1 MSEKKKFTF
10 VAFFFMFNA
19 HNRKK
24 IMAKGNLFL
33 GMGRGKVGD
42 VVFYRSN
49 GEQITRARNRHPRNP
64 NTDAQII
71 QRAVMAGVQR
81 VYSLGYQLFN
91 HAFQG
96 YRVGAENQRRFVKVN
111 ADKIRKAVLAALNG
125 SETPV
130 YLGAPGILSP
140 VPNEYIVSEGN
151 YDQTL
156 LSIDATTPAN
166 PKWVLPTA
174 GSATTIGA
182 YAAAHGLVD
191 GDIYTIVGIFT
202 KSDTMDYEYFDQDG
216 QLVEDAS
223 VRKAHFAYLQL
234 RVKAG
239 TQASTAALSSS
250 TQWDDIFDEA
260 HGTTGSKTI
269 AEGLDMVDVSGIDG
283 SGAWAVIRSRE
294 NEDLRSTSTLQLFGN
309 QSGVT
314 PEWLFDVW
322 SKEAANLASDLT
334 LEGSDFSRA
343 GGSALPTP
351 VAGSL
356 GAVHGLGSDYYLAC
370 ELSNGQLALVSV
382 NGEIPTGSVLGNSI
396 QIDFSG
402 QIGEVEQR
410 PENVNALVTFNN
422 TTGVNAA
429 KSASGLSEVVVAN
442 LVPSRW
448 EWDSEAGEAA
458 WSALF
463 GADSIELSTFSFDY
477 DDTSFNVEDLNN

>member
-1 MSEKKKFTF
+1 
-10 VAFFFMFNA
+10 
-19 HNRKK
+19 
-24 IMAKGNLFL
+24 MAKGNLFL

-42 VVFYRSN
+42 VVFYRTN
-49 GEQITRARNRHPRNP
+49 GEQVTRARNRHPRNP
-64 NTDAQII
+64 NSNAQVI
-71 QRAVMAGVQR
+71 QRAVMADVQR

-96 YRVGAENQRRFVKVN
+96 YRVGAENQRRFIKVN
-111 ADKIRKAVLAALNG
+111 ADKIRKAVLASLNG
-125 SETPV
+125 SESPV

-166 PKWVLPTA
+166 PKWVLPSA

-182 YAAAHGLVD
+182 YAAAHGLID

-202 KSDTMDYEYFDQDG
+202 KSDVMDYEYFDQDG
-216 QLVEDAS
+216 QFVEEAS
-223 VRKAHFAYLQL
+223 VRKANFAYLQL
-234 RVKAG
+234 RVKEG

-269 AEGLDMVDVSGIDG
+269 AEGLDMVDISGIDG
-283 SGAWAVIRSRE
+283 SGAMTVIRSRE
-294 NEDLRSTSTLQLFGN
+294 NEDLRSTSTLQLFGD

-314 PEWLFDVW
+314 PEWLFRVW

-334 LEGSDFSRA
+334 LEGADFSPA
-343 GGSALPTP
+343 GGSASPTP

-370 ELSNGQLALVSV
+370 ELSNGQSALVSF
-382 NGEIPTGSVLGNSI
+382 NGEIPTGSVVGEQV
-396 QIDFSG
+396 QIDFGG

-410 PENVNALVTFNN
+410 PENVDDLVTFDN

-429 KSASGLSEVVVAN
+429 KSASGLSVVIAAN
-442 LVPSRW
+442 LVPGRW
-448 EWDSEAGEAA
+448 DWDSEAGEAA

-463 GADSIELSTFSFDY
+463 ESGGIELSTFSIDY
-477 DDTSFNVEDLNN
+477 DDSSFLVDDLNN

>member
-1 MSEKKKFTF
+1 MS
-10 VAFFFMFNA
+10 
-19 HNRKK
+19 
-24 IMAKGNLFL
+24 KGNLFL

-42 VVFYRSN
+42 VVFYRAD

-64 NTDAQII
+64 NTNAQII
-71 QRAVMAGVQR
+71 QRAVMADVQR

-125 SETPV
+125 STSPV

-174 GSATTIGA
+174 GSATTIGE
-182 YAAAHGLVD
+182 YAAAHGLID

-202 KSDTMDYEYFDQDG
+202 KSDTMDYEYFDEDG
-216 QLVEDAS
+216 QFVEEAS
-223 VRKAHFAYLQL
+223 VRKANFAYLQL
-234 RVKAG
+234 RVKEG

-269 AEGLDMVDVSGIDG
+269 AEGLDMVDISGIDG
-283 SGAWAVIRSRE
+283 SGAWTVIRSRE
-294 NEDLRSTSTLQLFGN
+294 NEDLRSTSTLQLFGE

-314 PEWLFDVW
+314 PEWLFRVW
-322 SKEAANLASDLT
+322 SKEATNLSSDLT
-334 LEGSDFSRA
+334 LEGGDFSPA
-343 GGSALPTP
+343 GGPASPTLPTESGFYAVIGDFEFGNVNVVNP
-351 VAGSL
+351 IMYFSLQSNVVTLAFAGEADSVAGE
-356 GAVHGLGSDYYLAC
+356 SDLWV
-370 ELSNGQLALVSV
+370 LD
-382 NGEIPTGSVLGNSI
+382 NGEITTSQTAVSLVTSQLNAAQSVLLEYINEKYDADLS
-396 QIDFSG
+396 
-402 QIGEVEQR
+402 
-410 PENVNALVTFNN
+410 TN
-422 TTGVNAA
+422 TIVDGD
-429 KSASGLSEVVVAN
+429 GGDEPSEVK
-442 LVPSRW
+442 
-448 EWDSEAGEAA
+448 GE
-458 WSALF
+458 L
-463 GADSIELSTFSFDY
+463 
-477 DDTSFNVEDLNN
+477 

>member
-1 MSEKKKFTF
+1 
-10 VAFFFMFNA
+10 
-19 HNRKK
+19 
-24 IMAKGNLFL
+24 MAKGNPLL
-33 GMGRGKVGD
+33 GMARGKVGD
-42 VVFYRSN
+42 VVMYRAN
-49 GEQITRARNRHPRNP
+49 GEQVMRARNRHPRNP
-64 NTDAQII
+64 NTNAQII

-166 PKWVLPTA
+166 PAWVLPTA

-223 VRKAHFAYLQL
+223 VRKAYFAYLQL

-283 SGAWAVIRSRE
+283 SGAWTVIRSRE

-334 LEGSDFSRA
+334 LEGSNFSGA
-343 GGSALPTP
+343 GGSASPTL
-351 VAGSL
+351 VRTWFAKNDNEEAISYMQYFAVNEYSNGSL
-356 GAVHGLGSDYYLAC
+356 KIPVIQYTEDEDTYYVAPGIARIWTAQGSGWNDGGNTLGYLPIETSPLNAQGK
-370 ELSNGQLALVSV
+370 LGIPADGSNNWAEEKIADVSV
-382 NGEIPTGSVLGNSI
+382 
-396 QIDFSG
+396 D
-402 QIGEVEQR
+402 
-410 PENVNALVTFNN
+410 NV
-422 TTGVNAA
+422 
-429 KSASGLSEVVVAN
+429 VVVATLEAEPSKGQCQEIFTPYLN
-442 LVPSRW
+442 LD
-448 EWDSEAGEAA
+448 EWHEYPQE
-458 WSALF
+458 
-463 GADSIELSTFSFDY
+463 
-477 DDTSFNVEDLNN
+477 